1 MINGKVII
9 NGSKIILNTRIEVL
23 QKVNKY
29 FCEILIKICFTF
41 QAGGAKSA
49 LFFDPDSST
58 LYVDSNLANTLD
70 LADGTTVE
78 LPTNVLLD
86 SINQGQVQ
94 LLSNNRRIAGKSICF
109 TC

>member
-1 MINGKVII
+1 M
-9 NGSKIILNTRIEVL
+9 
-23 QKVNKY
+23 
-29 FCEILIKICFTF
+29 ICFTF

-94 LLSNNRRIAGKSICF
+94 LLSNNRRIAGKSLCF
-109 TC
+109 MYKLKCLSFSLHFLNLL